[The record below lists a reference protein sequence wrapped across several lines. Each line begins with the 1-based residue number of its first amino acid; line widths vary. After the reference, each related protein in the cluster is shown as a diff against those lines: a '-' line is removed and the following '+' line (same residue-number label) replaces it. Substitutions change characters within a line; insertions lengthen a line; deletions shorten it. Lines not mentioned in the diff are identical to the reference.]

1 MTRFAE
7 TNLKTHPALHTMMNK
22 STQVCEDDFVSDDDS
37 DDSVDNVDFYISD
50 KDELA
55 ILHFM
60 ADFLEEHAIKMSSP
74 DFRAEVVE
82 AAVDA
87 FTFAFQDFD
96 ALYDYL
102 EDLVD
107 EVYVPPRSSSSSY
120 LPTLN
125 LVPPGTQTEFTHFP
139 KENVL
144 TKNNQQIAH
153 PKGRRGEAG
162 EPGFPANLALKLEA
176 LRKVPQ
182 PEQRTAAWFQFR
194 HNVITASAVGKIFAS
209 DAQRNSLIYEK
220 CKPLPP
226 PAASVESCGSLPN
239 FDSPLHWGQKYEPVS
254 VMIYEHMFQTRVGE
268 FGCIQHPQCACL
280 AASPDGINVDP
291 ASPLYGRM
299 LEIKNIVNREITGVP
314 LEMYWIQMQIQ
325 MEVCDLD
332 VCDFWETRF
341 REYASVKEFEQDDDC
356 EYKGV
361 LLLFLD
367 PTLTRYRYK
376 VALEEKQKDEW
387 INQMRLENWCLYQT
401 MYWYLEEYSCVLVE
415 RNRPWFAAA
424 RPDIESTWATVLHER
439 QHGCEHRAPKKQA
452 GEEEKSKRATEA
464 LAQLFYASQQDDYF
478 SSTAA
483 PPSSHHVVDE
493 QPAGND

>member
-1 MTRFAE
+1 
-7 TNLKTHPALHTMMNK
+7 MNK
-22 STQVCEDDFVSDDDS
+22 STQVCEDDFFVLS
-37 DDSVDNVDFYISD
+37 DDSVDDEDDDDDFYISE
-50 KDELA
+50 KDELD

-60 ADFLEEHAIKMSSP
+60 ADFLDEHAIKMSSP
-74 DFRAEVVE
+74 EFRAEVVE
-82 AAVDA
+82 TAVEA
-87 FTFAFQDFD
+87 FANAFQDLD

-107 EVYVPPRSSSSSY
+107 EVYVPPRSSSAS
-120 LPTLN
+120 LPKS
-125 LVPPGTQTEFTHFP
+125 PDSIPD
-139 KENVL
+139 
-144 TKNNQQIAH
+144 KN
-153 PKGRRGEAG
+153 EL
-162 EPGFPANLALKLEA
+162 FLKLET
-176 LRKVPQ
+176 LRKAPQ

-194 HNVITASAVGKIFAS
+194 HNVITASVVGKIFAS

-226 PAASVESCGSLPN
+226 VASVESCGSLPN

-291 ASPLYGRM
+291 ASPRFGRM

-332 VCDFWETRF
+332 YCDFWETRF

-367 PTLTRYRYK
+367 PTLTRHRYK

-424 RPDIESTWATVLHER
+424 RPDIESTWATILRER
-439 QHGCEHRAPKKQA
+439 QDGCEHRAPKKHSVS
-452 GEEEKSKRATEA
+452 GEEEKSRKATAA
-464 LAQLFYASQQDDYF
+464 LAQLFYASQQDDYP
-478 SSTAA
+478 SATST
-483 PPSSHHVVDE
+483 PPFSHHVDDDE

>member
-1 MTRFAE
+1 
-7 TNLKTHPALHTMMNK
+7 MMNK

-37 DDSVDNVDFYISD
+37 VDFYISD
-50 KDELA
+50 EDELA

-60 ADFLEEHAIKMSSP
+60 ADFLEEHTIKMSSP
-74 DFRAEVVE
+74 DFRDEVIE

-87 FTFAFQDFD
+87 FSFAFQDFD
-96 ALYDYL
+96 ALYDYM

-107 EVYVPPRSSSSSY
+107 EVYVPPRSSSTSSS

-125 LVPPGTQTEFTHFP
+125 LS
-139 KENVL
+139 
-144 TKNNQQIAH
+144 
-153 PKGRRGEAG
+153 
-162 EPGFPANLALKLEA
+162 LKLEA

-220 CKPLPP
+220 CKPP
-226 PAASVESCGSLPN
+226 PAVETAKGTLPN

-341 REYASVKEFEQDDDC
+341 REYASVEEFEQDDC

-361 LLLFLD
+361 MFLFLD
-367 PTLTRYRYK
+367 PTLTQYRYE
-376 VALEEKQKDEW
+376 VVLGAQKQDPP
-387 INQMRLENWCLYQT
+387 IRLENWCLYQT
-401 MYWYLEEYSCVLVE
+401 MYWYLEEYSCVVVE

-424 RPDIESTWATVLHER
+424 RPEIESTWATVLHER

-478 SSTAA
+478 SSTSA